1 MSTSAQEYIALNIEF
16 QALEQSVSSIGTKCF
31 RLWYEV
37 FQALEQSV
45 SSFGTKC
52 FKHWNKVF
60 QALEQS
66 VSSRGLFLKHVS
78 PCQPSTYHFSNNSYS
93 LITSEVGKD
102 LAYFLALFPDFPYF
116 RFLYQFIDYSRSPI
130 NNGDY
135 SKNAVIPTFLSDSS
149 GIGCVH
155 PRGTSYSGG
164 ID

>member
-16 QALEQSVSSIGTKCF
+16 QTMKRNVSSTGI
-31 RLWYEV
+31 
-37 FQALEQSV
+37 
-45 SSFGTKC
+45 KC

-60 QALEQS
+60 QALKRN

-78 PCQPSTYHFSNNSYS
+78 PCQPNTYHFSYNAIS
-93 LITSEVGKD
+93 LISSEVGKH
-102 LAYFLALFPDFPYF
+102 LAYFRALFPDFPYF
-116 RFLYQFIDYSRSPI
+116 RFLCQFLDYPRSPI

-155 PRGTSYSGG
+155 PWGTSYSDGN
-164 ID
+164 D

>member
-1 MSTSAQEYIALNIEF
+1 MF
-16 QALEQSVSSIGTKCF
+16 QAWEQSVSGFETK
-31 RLWYEV
+31 
-37 FQALEQSV
+37 S
-45 SSFGTKC
+45 

-60 QALEQS
+60 QALKRKVSSTETKCFKHWNEMFQALERN

-78 PCQPSTYHFSNNSYS
+78 LCQPSTYHFNNNTYS

-102 LAYFLALFPDFPYF
+102 LAYFRALFPDFPYF
-116 RFLYQFIDYSRSPI
+116 RFLCQFLDYPRSPI

-155 PRGTSYSGG
+155 PRGTSYSDG